1 MQSTAATVD
10 EYLAELPDD
19 RRAAIEALRALI
31 KEVAP
36 EAVEA
41 MRYGMAGYEMDGD
54 ILASVG
60 SQKRYLA
67 LYVCDAGAVEA
78 HREHLGKL
86 DCGKG
91 CIRFRKLADLPLGVI
106 ADILRS
112 AADRRRAGT
121 R

>member
-1 MQSTAATVD
+1 MQSSATTVD

-19 RRAAIEALRALI
+19 RRSAIEALRALI
-31 KEVAP
+31 KKVAP
-36 EAVEA
+36 DAVEV
-41 MRYGMAGYEMDGD
+41 MRYGMPGYELGGV
-54 ILASVG
+54 ILASLA

-67 LYVCDAGAVEA
+67 LYVCDAGVVDA
-78 HREHLGKL
+78 HRERLGKL

-91 CIRFRKLADLPLGVI
+91 CIRFRKLADLPLGVA

-112 AADRRRAGT
+112 AADRRRAGM